1 MKYAICNETFG
12 DAPLAEAA
20 KLSAEIG
27 YTGFEIAPFTLA
39 DDISTISATEASGL
53 GDLVRDAGLEVVGLH
68 WLLAKTEGYHLTAP
82 DASIQQ
88 ATIDYARRL
97 ADLCHALGGK
107 IMVWG
112 SPQQRSLEDGW
123 DYDEALSL
131 IHI

>member
-27 YTGFEIAPFTLA
+27 YTGFEIAPFTLT

-53 GDLVRDAGLEVVGLH
+53 GDQVRDAGLEIVGLH

-97 ADLCHALGGK
+97 ADLCQTLGGK
-107 IMVWG
+107 ITFNII
-112 SPQQRSLEDGW
+112 RS
-123 DYDEALSL
+123 
-131 IHI
+131 